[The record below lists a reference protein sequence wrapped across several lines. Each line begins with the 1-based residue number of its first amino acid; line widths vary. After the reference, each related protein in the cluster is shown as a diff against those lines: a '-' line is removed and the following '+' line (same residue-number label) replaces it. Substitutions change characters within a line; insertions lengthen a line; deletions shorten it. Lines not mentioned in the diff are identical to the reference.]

1 MNLKNISDQD
11 LLDKTENLVKR
22 ERELLSEV
30 LHHLKEIERRRLF
43 SQLGFKSLFD
53 YATKKLGYG
62 EDQAAR
68 RISAM
73 RLLKELPEIESKIC
87 DGSLTLTNLSMAQ
100 SLFRQENKKVAQNLD
115 NEKTLLKSC
124 SDNITA
130 KDTQKGFNKEQ
141 KLEFL
146 SKIEN
151 KSKREAEKLVISYS
165 TQPEQL
171 HTDRIRV
178 VTENHVEIK
187 FIAGSELQEKLEKVK
202 GLLAHSHPN
211 MNMAEAINLL
221 CDMAI
226 QRLDPAKKAEKKAP
240 APDIKRRITVQ
251 MRKQVWQQAQSKCQ
265 NCGSTHALQV
275 DHIHP
280 KSVGGSNGLANL
292 RLLCRPCNQRAA
304 INRLGLTKM
313 QRFIDGPVGG

>member
-1 MNLKNISDQD
+1 MNLRNLSDQV
-11 LLDKTENLVKR
+11 LLEKTENLARR

-43 SQLGFKSLFD
+43 SQLGYKSIFD
-53 YATKKLGYG
+53 YATKKLGYA

-73 RLLKELPEIESKIC
+73 RLLKELPEIESKIA

-100 SLFRQENKKVAQNLD
+100 TLFRQESKRIAA
-115 NEKTLLKSC
+115 C
-124 SDNITA
+124 SGFS
-130 KDTQKGFNKEQ
+130 KDE

-151 KSKREAEKLVISYS
+151 KSKREAEKVVLAHSS
-165 TQPEQL
+165 EPAPLTPE
-171 HTDRIRV
+171 RIRA
-178 VTENHVEIK
+178 VTETHVEIK
-187 FIAGSELQEKLEKVK
+187 FIASNELQEKLGKIK

-211 MNMAEAINLL
+211 LSMAEAIDLL

-226 QRLDPAKKAEKKAP
+226 SKLDPAEKAKKIVVRKPRTTAKSP
-240 APDIKRRITVQ
+240 APDIKRRITAGE
-251 MRKQVWQQAQSKCQ
+251 RRQVWKRADSQCQ
-265 NCGSTHALQV
+265 NCGSTHALQI
-275 DHIHP
+275 DHIQP
-280 KSVGGSNGLANL
+280 KAMGGSDEGENL

-313 QRFIDGPVGG
+313 QRYLDPPPVG